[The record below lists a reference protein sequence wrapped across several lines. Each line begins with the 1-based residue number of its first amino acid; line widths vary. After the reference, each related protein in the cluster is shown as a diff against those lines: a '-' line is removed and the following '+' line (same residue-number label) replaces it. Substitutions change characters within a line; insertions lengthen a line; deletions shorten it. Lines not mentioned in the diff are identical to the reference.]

1 MNKEVS
7 NPVKQSVDD
16 EIDLR
21 DIVIPLWKA
30 KYRILLFGLICLFL
44 TLVYSLGGF
53 VIKKSDEYA
62 SIQVHFN
69 FQGVESGTYPN
80 GEKFSPQELTSGS
93 VLSEVYSNIDSPNF
107 SYSDLVRATHVTP
120 DFNGADELESVVTEL
135 LSKEKGLT
143 SKEYSHAV
151 SEYTNEIIA
160 QSKKNVLLTIDLNL
174 FDGNLKKTSD
184 MLHGIPDIWATNA
197 IKDRGVLAKFSPTIS
212 TLDRRINSNEELLIQ
227 VNVLTDTQSLLY
239 KSVTG
244 LSGSLDNKSIT
255 DPASGMSVAD
265 LLYKLNLENKYRIS
279 ILKELVVKNG
289 IGVKNESWYNGF
301 RDARLSKLEHERSSL
316 ERMVDVYEQ
325 ALIEFNQQW
334 YSPSESSK
342 SQVESSFGTTIYSPQ
357 YDEGL
362 INQLMELG
370 SKMSDPEY
378 RKDLLQEKI
387 DISTKLQEVITEI
400 NFYDFKKPNGDVTS
414 MSAEEV
420 SNLIAQSFTEL
431 EVLHSALLG
440 ITQVSNLSSLDDRGE
455 LFDLVGSVQEK
466 VSSNLSQRL
475 MLKSVLAF
483 ILGCI
488 LGMVVVFSRR
498 ALTWSNR
505 LEQPS

>member
-7 NPVKQSVDD
+7 NPVEQSVDD

-107 SYSDLVRATHVTP
+107 SYSDLVRAINVTP
-120 DFNGADELESVVTEL
+120 DFNGADELESVVIEL

-143 SKEYSHAV
+143 NKAYSDAV

-160 QSKKNVLLTIDLNL
+160 QSKKNVILTIDLNL
-174 FDGNLKKTSD
+174 FNGDLKKSSD
-184 MLHGIPDIWATNA
+184 LLGSIPKIWATHA
-197 IKDRGVLAKFSPTIS
+197 IENRGVLVTSSPTIS
-212 TLDRRINSNEELLIQ
+212 SLDKRINSDELLIQ
-227 VNVLTDTQSLLY
+227 VNVLGYTQSLLY
-239 KSVTG
+239 KSVAG

-255 DPASGMSVAD
+255 DPASGMSIAD
-265 LLYKLNLENKYRIS
+265 LRYKLDLENKYRIS

-289 IGVKNESWYNGF
+289 IGVKNESWYKGF
-301 RDARLSKLEHERSSL
+301 RDARLGKLERERSSL

-325 ALIEFNQQW
+325 ALIEFNQQQ
-334 YSPSESSK
+334 YSPSEGSK
-342 SQVESSFGTTIYSPQ
+342 SQGGSSSGTTVYSPQ
-357 YDEGL
+357 YGEDV
-362 INQLMELG
+362 INRLMELG

-378 RKDLLQEKI
+378 RKSLLQEKI
-387 DISTKLQEVITEI
+387 NLSTKLQTVVTEI
-400 NFYDFKKPNGDVTS
+400 NFYDFKNPTGIVANISV
-414 MSAEEV
+414 EEI
-420 SNLIAQSFTEL
+420 SNLISQSFAEL
-431 EVLHSALLG
+431 EEIHSALLG
-440 ITQVSNLSSLDDRGE
+440 IIQVSNLSSLDDRGE
-455 LFDLVGSVQEK
+455 LFDLVGSVQEN
-466 VSSNLSQRL
+466 VSSNFPQKVK
-475 MLKSVLAF
+475 LKAVLAF

-488 LGMVVVFSRR
+488 LGMVVVFGRR
-498 ALTWSNR
+498 VLR
-505 LEQPS
+505 

>member
-7 NPVKQSVDD
+7 DPVEQNFDD

-107 SYSDLVRATHVTP
+107 SYSDLVRAINVTP
-120 DFNGADELESVVTEL
+120 DFNGADELESVVIEL

-143 SKEYSHAV
+143 NKAYSDAV

-160 QSKKNVLLTIDLNL
+160 QSKKNVILTIDLNL
-174 FDGNLKKTSD
+174 FDGDLKKSSD
-184 MLHGIPDIWATNA
+184 LLGSIPKIWATHA
-197 IKDRGVLAKFSPTIS
+197 IENRGVLLGTSPVLTK
-212 TLDRRINSNEELLIQ
+212 LNHRINSDELLIQ
-227 VNVLTDTQSLLY
+227 VNVLGDTQSLLY
-239 KSVTG
+239 KSVAG
-244 LSGSLDNKSIT
+244 LSGSLDNTSIT
-255 DPASGMSVAD
+255 DPASGMTLAD
-265 LLYKLNLENKYRIS
+265 LQYKLDLENKYRIS
-279 ILKELVVKNG
+279 VLKELVVKNG
-289 IGVKNESWYNGF
+289 IGIKNESLYKGF
-301 RDARLSKLEHERSSL
+301 RDARLGKLERQRSSL

-325 ALIEFNQQW
+325 ALIEFNQQQ
-334 YSPSESSK
+334 YSSSEDSGSQGESS
-342 SQVESSFGTTIYSPQ
+342 SGTTLYSPQ
-357 YDEGL
+357 YGEDV
-362 INQLMELG
+362 INRLMELG

-378 RKDLLQEKI
+378 RKSLLQEKI
-387 DISTKLQEVITEI
+387 DISTSLQTVITEI
-400 NFYDFKKPNGDVTS
+400 EFYGSEVELNDASSIPVTEIS
-414 MSAEEV
+414 T
-420 SNLIAQSFTEL
+420 LIDQSFIEL
-431 EVLHSALLG
+431 NDIHSALLG
-440 ITQVSNLSSLDDRGE
+440 IIQVSNSGNLGNRGE
-455 LFDLVGSVQEK
+455 LFDLVGSAQKHV
-466 VSSNLSQRL
+466 VSSNFPQK
-475 MLKSVLAF
+475 LKLKAALAF

-488 LGMVVVFSRR
+488 LGMVVVFGRR
-498 ALTWSNR
+498 VLR
-505 LEQPS
+505 